1 MNLRNISLVLAYDGT
16 GYAGFQRQAD
26 RPTIQSA
33 IEECLA
39 RLTGEETRIIG
50 AGRTDAGVHALG
62 QVVNFRTKAA
72 LPTARFVPA
81 LNSLLPPAIAVLA
94 AREVPPEF
102 NARYHAV
109 SKTYAYR
116 IWQSPIRPVFE
127 RNRAHHVARPLSLPA
142 MQEAAGHLLGEHD
155 FACFRAAG
163 SSARTSVRR
172 IKEAHWRQEGE
183 LLTFTVTADGFLYR
197 MVRNIVGT
205 MLLIGMGKRRPDW
218 IGELLAGGSRAAAGP
233 TAPACGLFLVKVDY

>member
-1 MNLRNISLVLAYDGT
+1 MRNICLVLAYDGT

-26 RPTIQSA
+26 RPSIQSVL
-33 IEECLA
+33 EECLA
-39 RLTGEETRIIG
+39 RLTGEETRTIG

-62 QVVNFRTKAA
+62 QVVNFRTEAA

-81 LNSLLPPAIAVLA
+81 LNSLLPPEIAVLA
-94 AREVPPEF
+94 AREVPAEF

-127 RNRAHHVARPLSLPA
+127 RNRAHHVARPLSLPD

-163 SSARTSVRR
+163 SSTRTSVRR
-172 IKEAHWRQEGE
+172 ITEARWCQEGE